1 MRAMRNGKRASQFAE
16 LLKVEARLAL
26 REPYGVFGGI
36 GLPVVL
42 LTVFGLISRTMPA
55 NVGGTGLSVISLWIP
70 TILVIAFIAIAV
82 SLPNTLVRDREIGW
96 LRRVSTTPIHP
107 AMLLAAQL
115 VIDLAL
121 AAVAIL
127 VILLGG
133 ALVFGAPLKVSI
145 PTFAFATVLSVAEI
159 FALGLVVVALAPSQ
173 AFASA
178 ASGVLFFA
186 LMFLSGLWV
195 QPVQLGGPIQT
206 IMYYSPS
213 GAAVRALL
221 SAAFSATPPYAAWAT
236 MAAYAV
242 IFGFVAIRYFRWE

>member
-1 MRAMRNGKRASQFAE
+1 MSAMRTGKRASQFAE

-26 REPYGVFGGI
+26 REPYGVLGGI

-42 LTVFGLISRTMPA
+42 LTVFGLISRAVTG
-55 NVGGTGLSVISLWIP
+55 NVGGTGLSVIALWIP
-70 TILVIAFIAIAV
+70 TILVIAFITIAI

-96 LRRVSTTPIHP
+96 PRRVSTTPIHP
-107 AMLLAAQL
+107 AELLAAQL
-115 VIDLAL
+115 VIDLVL
-121 AAVAIL
+121 AGVAML
-127 VILLGG
+127 VILFGG

-145 PTFAFATVLSVAEI
+145 PTFVFATVLSVAEI

-178 ASGVLFFA
+178 AAGVLFFA

-195 QPVQLGGPIQT
+195 QAVQLSGPIQT

-221 SAAFSATPPYAAWAT
+221 SAAFSAAPPYAAWAT